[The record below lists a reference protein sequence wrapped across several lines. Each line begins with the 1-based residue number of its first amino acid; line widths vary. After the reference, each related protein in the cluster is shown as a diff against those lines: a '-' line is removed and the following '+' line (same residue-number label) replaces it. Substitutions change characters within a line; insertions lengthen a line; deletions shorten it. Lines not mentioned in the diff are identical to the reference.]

1 MPDSGETTDKPEMA
15 ELAADLKGRIAGL
28 VDALVAQD
36 EQAYESEFARLFGR
50 VTELV
55 ERKLRMEGTKTDTRD
70 FLAELLFTRLR
81 IGMKLFMQGEETV
94 AAQRAAEWVMGVVF
108 PVATLS
114 EFAKAFDQ
122 SLISSSATTKDFN
135 FAGRTDFI
143 PVEEVIQMLCG
154 GKHLGCLSL
163 VKCDNRLDIYLKE
176 GRICFL
182 DPHHL
187 IRRVLPGDAM
197 RHRELSETAVT
208 EAESR
213 RAREGVPVLI
223 ALGEKGLVR
232 RDELRELMRIVGK
245 ETMFDFMREVDP
257 YAFYFRKL
265 EGLPDF
271 AEANDLRLGA
281 TSLLLEGSKQLDDW
295 KQMLQAFPDRDTAL
309 EPNPNMFERLGDVAL
324 GVVELKLLSQING
337 DATPRSLVNSLGLPL
352 YEVYQILIKLSR
364 EGIIAPAG
372 GSDSLEGV
380 DVSQDDPI
388 QQAFAALDANDDEAP
403 PQSDDEDFEEDA
415 YQAPE
420 DDAPEEEAVE
430 DEVVEDPE
438 PPPARPSFPKAFT
451 RPAPGK
457 PTAGKS
463 AAGKPAG
470 KTAAGKPA
478 SNKPAKDEKGGGL
491 LNLLRKGT
499 KG

>member
-1 MPDSGETTDKPEMA
+1 MPDSGKTTDKPEMA

-50 VTELV
+50 VNELV

-81 IGMKLFMQGEETV
+81 SGMKLFMQGEESV

-122 SLISSSATTKDFN
+122 SLISSSGATKDFN

-143 PVEEVIQMLCG
+143 PVEEVMQMLCG

-163 VKCDNRLDIYLKE
+163 AKCDNRLDIYLKE

-223 ALGEKGLVR
+223 ALSEKGLIR
-232 RDELRELMRIVGK
+232 RDELRELMRTIGK
-245 ETMFDFMREVDP
+245 ETMFDFMREVEP

-265 EGLPDF
+265 EALPAF

-295 KQMLQAFPDRDTAL
+295 KQMLQVFPDRDAAL
-309 EPNPNMFERLGDVAL
+309 EPNPDMFERLGDVAL
-324 GVVELKLLSQING
+324 GVLELKLLSQING
-337 DATPRSLVNSLGLPL
+337 DMTPRSLVNVLGLPL

-364 EGIIAPAG
+364 EGIITPGG
-372 GSDSLEGV
+372 GSEALEGV
-380 DVSQDDPI
+380 ALSLDDSI
-388 QQAFAALDANDDEAP
+388 QQAFAALDANDDEPVQQDAG
-403 PQSDDEDFEEDA
+403 DEDLDEGHGRDD
-415 YQAPE
+415 
-420 DDAPEEEAVE
+420 DDAA
-430 DEVVEDPE
+430 DEVVEDDAAEDPVKGKASSQ
-438 PPPARPSFPKAFT
+438 PPARPAFPKAFT
-451 RPAPGK
+451 RPAASK
-457 PTAGKS
+457 PV
-463 AAGKPAG
+463 AAKPA
-470 KTAAGKPA
+470 AR
-478 SNKPAKDEKGGGL
+478 EKGDRL
-491 LNLLRKGT
+491 LNLLRKGN